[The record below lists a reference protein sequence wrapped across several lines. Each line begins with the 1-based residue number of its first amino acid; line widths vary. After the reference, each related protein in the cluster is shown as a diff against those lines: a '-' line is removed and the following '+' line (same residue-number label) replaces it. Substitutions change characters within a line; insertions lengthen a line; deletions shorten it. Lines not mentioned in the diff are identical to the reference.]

1 MIKLAFEYLR
11 KKYESLIGDS
21 MIMKCLICCLR
32 CCIWCVDSC
41 VKHITKNAYIQTAL
55 TGNHFCGSA
64 WATFWLIVRNAAR
77 FSMTSMVGSL
87 LMFVGKGTIL
97 VLTGWIG
104 YLIIVNSSVLK
115 DKVAAPIFPVVVI
128 VIIAYLI
135 SGVFLSIFSFSAETI
150 LHCFL
155 VDSEVSAK
163 NGVANVHTPQSLQP
177 FLELTDKQLAALK
190 AGKSEGGDQD
200 AKKAEDTQIVAD
212 EKKGNNMT

>member
-11 KKYESLIGDS
+11 KKYEKLIGDS
-21 MIMKCLICCLR
+21 MIMKCLICSLR

-77 FSMTSMVGSL
+77 FSMTSMVGGL

-97 VLTGWIG
+97 VLSGWIG

-128 VIIAYLI
+128 IIIAYLI
-135 SGVFLSIFSFSAETI
+135 SSVFLSIFSFSAETI

-155 VDSEVSAK
+155 VDSEISAK
-163 NGVANVHTPQSLQP
+163 NGVANMHTPQSLLP
-177 FLELTDKQLAALK
+177 FLELTEKQL
-190 AGKSEGGDQD
+190 
-200 AKKAEDTQIVAD
+200 
-212 EKKGNNMT
+212 